1 MLDDEITRS
10 KGVKRKDVF
19 CLPLFLVFVSVR
31 FKIILIRKLSSI
43 YFHIL
48 MTLCSSWILWHD

>member
-19 CLPLFLVFVSVR
+19 CLPLFLVLR
-31 FKIILIRKLSSI
+31 FKITLIRNSHRYTFI
-43 YFHIL
+43 Y
-48 MTLCSSWILWHD
+48 